1 MKCVLAVIDTEG
13 AYATAFGRHAHWM
26 VVPDKITLCGLVDA
40 FGQVIPAKQLHRRCP
55 VCEKL
60 YAAHTVYESQ
70 REVARAN
77 KYLRDSGYRPEKIT

>member
-1 MKCVLAVIDTEG
+1 MKCVLAVVDVSGT
-13 AYATAFGRHAHWM
+13 YATAFGWHAHWFTI
-26 VVPDKITLCGLVDA
+26 PDEITLCGLS
-40 FGQVIPAKQLHRRCP
+40 GRVIGDFNKAKRRLMCP

-77 KYLRDSGYRPEKIT
+77 KYLRDSGYRPEKLT